1 VKAPR
6 FLTPLVVVHVSD
18 RLKRLAHPLEFESVA
33 LGRTITV
40 PAGFETDFASV
51 PRLPLAYWLFGGVA
65 DEAAVIHDYAYSGA
79 LRVTRKQADE
89 LFSEAMKACG
99 TAAWRRGPMWLGVRL
114 FGGIHYNEPV
124 ESMAP

>member
-1 VKAPR
+1 VTAR
-6 FLTPLVVVHVSD
+6 FLTHLVVVHVSD
-18 RLKRLAHPLEFESVA
+18 RIKRLAYPLEFMSLK
-33 LGRTITV
+33 LGRVITV

-65 DEAAVIHDYAYSGA
+65 DEAAVIHDYAYSGR
-79 LRVTRKQADE
+79 LGITRKQADE

-99 TAAWRRGPMWLGVRL
+99 TAGWRRGPMWLGVRL
-114 FGGIHYNEPV
+114 FGGTHYTEHT